1 MDRGLMCTFYNDN
14 FIILSLKVLSRKKNE
29 EIKNINVQ
37 V

>member
-14 FIILSLKVLSRKKNE
+14 FIILLLKVLSKKENE